1 MPGSWFWAVSGGA
14 AAPDGRRPA
23 TALAF
28 LLCLLWHEVLLP
40 ALEFVHAAAW
50 CTMDCSRFFIRNKEF
65 EEGKVT
71 VLSPYLARLTR
82 IPWLKSIPLRKHRRG
97 RGKCI
102 FLGSSPC
109 PYTIKTTFSII
120 STSETL

>member
-1 MPGSWFWAVSGGA
+1 
-14 AAPDGRRPA
+14 
-23 TALAF
+23 
-28 LLCLLWHEVLLP
+28 
-40 ALEFVHAAAW
+40 
-50 CTMDCSRFFIRNKEF
+50 MDCSRFFIRNKEF